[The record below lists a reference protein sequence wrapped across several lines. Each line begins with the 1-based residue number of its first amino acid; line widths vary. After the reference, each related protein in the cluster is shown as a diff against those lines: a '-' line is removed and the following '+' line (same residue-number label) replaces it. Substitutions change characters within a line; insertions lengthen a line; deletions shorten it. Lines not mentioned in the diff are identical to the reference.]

1 MLWNRNYFLCHNMKC
16 ICKNRQHGCVEL
28 RIKKSHF
35 TPYGSWG
42 IAIKKNPDDVP
53 VQDKTNIDYCM
64 VDLLCMLLS
73 ICHTTGSINRQPL
86 CWQDQEEKRK
96 SGIQTLPGDCPGHK
110 LAMRE
115 ARLLLSFSPFDF
127 FGCNNSMHTML
138 RPVHLFTSS
147 TFNDMHTM
155 FRSELAVILTIPTPQ
170 IHISSCLKTGQL
182 LTLKYICNILCDKK
196 KKKKKS

>member
-1 MLWNRNYFLCHNMKC
+1 MKC

-42 IAIKKNPDDVP
+42 IAIKKKSWWCASPRQN
-53 VQDKTNIDYCM
+53 KHW
-64 VDLLCMLLS
+64 LL
-73 ICHTTGSINRQPL
+73 HGGSTMHATVHLPHHREHRQPL

-96 SGIQTLPGDCPGHK
+96 PGIQTLPGDCPGHK

-182 LTLKYICNILCDKK
+182 LTLKYICNILCDKQ
-196 KKKKKS
+196 KKS